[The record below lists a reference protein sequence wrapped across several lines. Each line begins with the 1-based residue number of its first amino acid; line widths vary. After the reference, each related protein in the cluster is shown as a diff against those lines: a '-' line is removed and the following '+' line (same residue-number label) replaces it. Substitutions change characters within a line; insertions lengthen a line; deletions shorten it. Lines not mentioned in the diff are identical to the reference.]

1 MNAVWAHSGADGA
14 AEMDC
19 NHPAAERAGAPRMSR
34 RAPPPTPSS
43 LYLARSH
50 LCRRRMSAPR
60 PSAQADGN
68 EARRDD
74 VLIDEYA
81 PGAVRAG
88 SMGWATCV
96 ADRCVSAIERGAAI
110 GGTEAECAQCGELA
124 RCLQD
129 QADSNWCPPDD

>member
-1 MNAVWAHSGADGA
+1 
-14 AEMDC
+14 
-19 NHPAAERAGAPRMSR
+19 MSR
-34 RAPPPTPSS
+34 F
-43 LYLARSH
+43 LYLALAVTAEYTRAVTTEYTD
-50 LCRRRMSAPR
+50 LQEQRREDRQAARISAR
-60 PSAQADGN
+60 VQARTAERKNERTAQR
-68 EARRDD
+68 EI
-74 VLIDEYA
+74 IDEYA

-110 GGTEAECAQCGELA
+110 GGTEAQCAQCGELA